1 MMGGQMIASRRQ
13 GESSPLAPRK
23 EKGAEAML
31 SRVAM
36 SISMHAHVSVPA
48 AGKLSLRGARSLSPG
63 LYSSS
68 MPPNTYTRS
77 GHARSAWKF
86 RSECPT
92 ADGPEKPRYTSSGSP
107 WQGSCLQQ
115 DLVVCSGNAARQRDM
130 PVRDETS
137 FSAPGSCSWSGL
149 LGSMRSVCPRCV
161 RE

>member
-1 MMGGQMIASRRQ
+1 MIASRRQ

-23 EKGAEAML
+23 EKGAEAMPCGSL
-31 SRVAM
+31 VWQCRYPCTHTFPCQRRGSYHCEAL
-36 SISMHAHVSVPA
+36 A
-48 AGKLSLRGARSLSPG
+48 ASLLASTHPRCHRTHTLDPG
-63 LYSSS
+63 
-68 MPPNTYTRS
+68 TRLQ
-77 GHARSAWKF
+77 AAAWKF

-92 ADGPEKPRYTSSGSP
+92 ADGPEKPHYTSCRSP
-107 WQGSCLQQ
+107 RQGCCLRQ

-137 FSAPGSCSWSGL
+137 FSAPGSCSWSGM